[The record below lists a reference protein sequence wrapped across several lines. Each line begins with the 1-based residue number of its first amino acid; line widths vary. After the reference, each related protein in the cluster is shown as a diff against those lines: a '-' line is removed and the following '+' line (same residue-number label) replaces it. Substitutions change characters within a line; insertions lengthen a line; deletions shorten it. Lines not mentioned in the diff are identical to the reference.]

1 MPVSRSRKPK
11 SNRAPGPGREPRP
24 GGRPGTSRAAG
35 AGGRSRR
42 AAVGVVAVVVVLFLL
57 VGSAAALLVGGGDE
71 ASDGAGGEESVVPL
85 PDGHPALELARRDA
99 DDPLAIGDVDA
110 PVVVIEYA
118 DFQCAF
124 CGTHARGVHERLV
137 EEYVETGVVRIEFRN
152 FPING
157 PESDA
162 AARAAW
168 AAGRQGRFEEFYRAA
183 FAEEFH
189 LDSGRFSEEGL
200 RELAEEAGVPDVEL
214 MLTEMESPEAGEAVG
229 ADAEEA
235 MELGI
240 VTPPSFLVNGHPV
253 QGARPFDEF
262 AEVIEPLAEAAGD
275 S

>member
-1 MPVSRSRKPK
+1 MPVSRSRKSKQSRQPQG
-11 SNRAPGPGREPRP
+11 RA
-24 GGRPGTSRAAG
+24 GGGGASARGGSR

-42 AAVGVVAVVVVLFLL
+42 LVVGVVAVAVVLFLL
-57 VGSAAALLVGGGDE
+57 VGAVAGLLAGGDDE
-71 ASDGAGGEESVVPL
+71 ATDGAGGPAGETVAPL
-85 PDGHPALELARRDA
+85 PEGHPALALARRDA
-99 DDPLAIGDVDA
+99 DDPLALGEADA
-110 PVVVIEYA
+110 PVVLIEYA

-124 CGTHARGVHERLV
+124 CGSHARGVHDRLV
-137 EEYVETGVVRIEFRN
+137 EEYVEQGVLRIEFRN

-168 AAGRQGRFEEFYRAA
+168 AAGRQGRFWEFYRAA

-189 LDSGRFSEEGL
+189 LESGRFSEEGL
-200 RELAEEAGVPDVEL
+200 RELAERAGVPDVEL
-214 MLTEMESPEAGEAVG
+214 LLTEMELPEAGEAVG

-235 MELGI
+235 MELG
-240 VTPPSFLVNGHPV
+240 VTTPPSFLVNGHPI

-262 AEVIEPLAEAAGD
+262 VELIEPLALAAEG